1 MCNLGG
7 EELECL
13 AINLSRALARRLDT
27 RESGRLAIMVA
38 GFTGSFLKKLDGR
51 FKPRLQL
58 HADIA
63 VDMMVVCLISVENK
77 IGPAGPSE
85 QSLNKESKRWIRLK
99 CEKHFS
105 QCIKKGVACEAEKLV
120 LSEFWRE
127 EIQEHSM
134 RSFPCDRT

>member
-13 AINLSRALARRLDT
+13 ANNLSRALARRLDT

-38 GFTGSFLKKLDGR
+38 GFTGSFLKKLDCR

-77 IGPAGPSE
+77 IGPAGPCE
-85 QSLNKESKRWIRLK
+85 QSLDKESKRWIRLK
-99 CEKHFS
+99 CENHFS
-105 QCIKKGVACEAEKLV
+105 RCLKLGIANEAENLV
-120 LSEFWRE
+120 LGDFWCAE
-127 EIQEHSM
+127 SQEHCL
-134 RSFPCDRT
+134 R